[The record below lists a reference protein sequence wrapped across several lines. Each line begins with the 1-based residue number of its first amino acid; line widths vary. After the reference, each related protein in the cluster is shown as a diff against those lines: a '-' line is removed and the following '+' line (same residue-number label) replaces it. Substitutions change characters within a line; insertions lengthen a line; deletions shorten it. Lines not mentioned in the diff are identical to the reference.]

1 MRKIFNLTIL
11 SFVCLWTSCNQSVP
25 EDYNQIVVERDSLL
39 EVIMVQEK
47 LISSLHDSIRIYS
60 YPADHRM
67 NNINKLVKDNKFSS
81 ARKEIQD
88 LRLVFPGSKEAEQC
102 DALVK
107 RIDQAEAK
115 IKAEQDRIKALG
127 FKAVKQKTTVE
138 IGYNTVTFSNI
149 NISGKF
155 IFDDYGYK
163 YFFRESDRGH
173 KYVTATM
180 RVKSTSTDPLLPQCA
195 IYSISGDKMEFERGF
210 VTEFARWE
218 DYGTY
223 LGNYHDFKNDFAKT
237 STVSFKIGAE
247 VREEVTK
254 SAFAIVLMNMNG
266 LTRETRKYP
275 NPPVFYS
282 GSMDYPSTLS
292 LEDFTNGS
300 YSIIKI
306 YNLK

>member
-1 MRKIFNLTIL
+1 MKKILYLTFL
-11 SFVCLWTSCNQSVP
+11 SFTCLWTSCSQSVP
-25 EDYNQIVVERDSLL
+25 GDYDQMVAERDSLVK
-39 EVIMVQEK
+39 VIKVQQK
-47 LISSLHDSIRIYS
+47 LISRLQDSVRIYS
-60 YPADHRM
+60 YPADQRM
-67 NNINKLVKDNKFSS
+67 NNINKLVKDNQFSS

-88 LRLVFPGSKEAEQC
+88 LRLAFPSSKEAEQC
-102 DALVK
+102 DALVN

-127 FKAVKQKTTVE
+127 FKAIKQKSTVE
-138 IGYNTVTFSNI
+138 IGYNTITFANL
-149 NISGKF
+149 NISGRF
-155 IFDDYGYK
+155 IFDYYGSR
-163 YFFRESDRGH
+163 YFYRESDRGY
-173 KYVTATM
+173 KYVTANM
-180 RVKSTSTDPLLPQCA
+180 KIKSTSTDPLLPQCA
-195 IYSISGDKMEFERGF
+195 IYSISGDKMELERKF
-210 VTEFARWE
+210 DTEFARWE

-237 STVSFKIGAE
+237 STVNFKIGAE

-266 LTRETRKYP
+266 LTRETRDYP
-275 NPPVFYS
+275 NPPVLYT
-282 GSMDYPSTLS
+282 GSMDYPSTLT